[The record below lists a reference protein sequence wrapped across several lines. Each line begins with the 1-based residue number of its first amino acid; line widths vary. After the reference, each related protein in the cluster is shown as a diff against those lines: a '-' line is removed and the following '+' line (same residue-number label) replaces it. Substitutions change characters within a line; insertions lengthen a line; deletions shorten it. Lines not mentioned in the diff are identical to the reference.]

1 MDTISDI
8 LSFMAGLPS
17 LIGLILAAA
26 TLFLAADWR
35 LSLAALLVQYILAGM
50 ALSPS
55 IHQEVVIVKILA
67 GVLAVMI
74 LYLSTRLIP
83 LAPAAEVATGG
94 TRHFLRLHVDW
105 AAGPLG
111 VPLRFLAV
119 LLAALGVLRLFQDYQ
134 PTLVPT
140 DLAFAACWLGA
151 MGLLGLIVSDDPL
164 RVAPAAL
171 TILTG
176 FDLAFAG
183 LDQNLAVAGFF
194 GILTLLAALAFSYL
208 ILSPVSGSVQ
218 ANPGSKEES
227 GV

>member
-1 MDTISDI
+1 MDTISGI

-26 TLFLAADWR
+26 IIFLAADWR
-35 LSLAALLVQYILAGM
+35 LSLSGLLVQYILVGM

-55 IHQEVVIVKILA
+55 VHQEVAIVKILV
-67 GVLAVMI
+67 GVLAVAI
-74 LYLSTRLIP
+74 LYLSARLVP
-83 LAPAAEVATGG
+83 QAPAAEAAAGG
-94 TRHFLRLHVDW
+94 TRRFLRLHVDW

-111 VPLRFLAV
+111 VPLRFLAI
-119 LLAALGVLRLFQDYQ
+119 LLVALGVLRLFQGYE

-140 DLAFAACWLGA
+140 DLAFAACWMGA

-164 RVAPAAL
+164 RVAPAVL
-171 TILTG
+171 TILAG

-194 GILTLLAALAFSYL
+194 GVLTLMAALAFSYL
-208 ILSPVSGSVQ
+208 ILLPAPGSDETG
-218 ANPGSKEES
+218 PGSKEES

>member
-26 TLFLAADWR
+26 ILFLAADWR
-35 LSLAALLVQYILAGM
+35 MSLAALLVQYILVGM

-55 IHQEVVIVKILA
+55 IRQEVVIVKILA
-67 GVLAVMI
+67 GVLAVVI

-83 LAPAAEVATGG
+83 RAPEPGAAAGG
-94 TRHFLRLHVDW
+94 TRLFPRLPIDW

-111 VPLRFLAV
+111 LPLRFLAV
-119 LLAALGVLRLFQDYQ
+119 LLVALGVLRLFQDYQ
-134 PTLVPT
+134 PTLVPA
-140 DLAFAACWLGA
+140 DLALAACWMAG
-151 MGLLGLIVSDDPL
+151 MGLLGLILSGDPL

-171 TILTG
+171 TILAG
-176 FDLAFAG
+176 FDLAYAS

-194 GILTLLAALAFSYL
+194 GALTLLAALGFSYL
-208 ILSPVSGSVQ
+208 ILVPADSSG
-218 ANPGSKEES
+218 KEEP
-227 GV
+227 GA

>member
-26 TLFLAADWR
+26 IIFLAADWR

-55 IHQEVVIVKILA
+55 IPQEVVIVKILA
-67 GVLAVMI
+67 GVLAVVI
-74 LYLSTRLIP
+74 LYLSARLIP
-83 LAPAAEVATGG
+83 KPPVAEAAEG
-94 TRHFLRLHVDW
+94 TRHFLRLHIEW

-111 VPLRFLAV
+111 LPLRFLAV
-119 LLAALGVLRLFQDYQ
+119 LLVGLGVVRLFQDYQ

-140 DLAFAACWLGA
+140 ELALAACWMGG
-151 MGLLGLIVSDDPL
+151 MGLLGLVLSGDPL

-171 TILTG
+171 TILAG
-176 FDLAFAG
+176 FDLAYAG

-194 GILTLLAALAFSYL
+194 GVLTLLAALAFSYL
-208 ILSPVSGSVQ
+208 ALP
-218 ANPGSKEES
+218 AAPGSSQASPGSQEES
-227 GV
+227 GK

>member
-26 TLFLAADWR
+26 IIFLAADWQ
-35 LSLAALLVQYILAGM
+35 LSLAALLVQYILVGM

-55 IHQEVVIVKILA
+55 IHQEVAIVKILA
-67 GVLAVMI
+67 GVLAVVI
-74 LYLSTRLIP
+74 LYLSARLIP
-83 LAPAAEVATGG
+83 QAPVAEAAAGG

-119 LLAALGVLRLFQDYQ
+119 LLVALGVLRLFQDYQ
-134 PTLVPT
+134 PTLVPI
-140 DLAFAACWLGA
+140 DLALAACWMGA
-151 MGLLGLIVSDDPL
+151 MGLLGLILSEDPL

-171 TILTG
+171 TILAG

-194 GILTLLAALAFSYL
+194 AALTLLAALGFSYL
-208 ILSPVSGSVQ
+208 ILVPAPASGQ
-218 ANPGSKEES
+218 AGPGSKRES
-227 GV
+227 GG

>member
-26 TLFLAADWR
+26 IIFLSADWR
-35 LSLAALLVQYILAGM
+35 LALGALVVQYILVGM

-55 IHQEVVIVKILA
+55 VEQEVVIVKILA
-67 GVLAVMI
+67 GVLAVVI
-74 LYLSTRLIP
+74 LYLSTRLILHTP
-83 LAPAAEVATGG
+83 EPEAAGG
-94 TRHFLRLHVDW
+94 TRHFLRLHIDW

-111 VPLRFLAV
+111 LPLRFLAV
-119 LLAALGVLRLFQDYQ
+119 LLVALGVLRLFQNYQ

-140 DLAFAACWLGA
+140 DLALAACWMGG
-151 MGLLGLIVSDDPL
+151 MGLLGLVLSGDPL

-171 TILTG
+171 TILAG
-176 FDLAFAG
+176 FDLAYAG

-194 GILTLLAALAFSYL
+194 GALTLLAALGFSYL
-208 ILSPVSGSVQ
+208 ILMPAPGASQ
-218 ANPGSKEES
+218 AGPASKQEPGE
-227 GV
+227 